1 MPASDLLVMNLRIT
15 RELLGLTQ
23 EQFAERI
30 HYSTQHVGGIER
42 GDRPALL
49 DYLKAVDRA
58 FGTAFVK
65 FYEELVR
72 SDPAPVWLKSW
83 LDREREASM
92 LRYFELAVI
101 PAPLQTEA
109 YARTLIQSSS
119 SGAAA
124 EEAIATR
131 LARELIITRGQKP
144 AQLTAILDEGVLY
157 RPVGG
162 PEVMREQLLHIVQA
176 ADRDNVSIYVVPA
189 TVGAYIGLDGSISLA
204 TVHGR
209 VVGFAD
215 GPLRD
220 DAIEDVDRVADLER
234 RWEMIRR
241 YTPSQ
246 EASLD
251 LIKKAADQWT

>member
-15 RELLGLTQ
+15 RDLLGLTQ

-49 DYLKAVDRA
+49 DYLSAVDRA

-72 SDPAPVWLKSW
+72 GEPAPIWLKSW
-83 LDREREASM
+83 LDREREASL
-92 LRYFELAVI
+92 LRYFELAVV
-101 PAPLQTEA
+101 PGPLQTEA
-109 YARTLIQSSS
+109 YARALIESSS
-119 SGAAA
+119 SGKAA

-131 LARELIITRGQKP
+131 LARELIVTRDQRP
-144 AQLTAILDEGVLY
+144 VQLTTILDEGVLY
-157 RPVGG
+157 RHIGG
-162 PEVMREQLLHIVQA
+162 PKVMREQLLHLVESA
-176 ADRDNVSIYVVPA
+176 ERDNVSIYVVPA
-189 TVGAYIGLDGSISLA
+189 TIGAYIGLDGSIALA

-209 VVGFAD
+209 VVGFVD

-220 DAIEDVDRVADLER
+220 DAIEDVDRVDDLER
-234 RWEMIRR
+234 RWETIRR

>member
-1 MPASDLLVMNLRIT
+1 MNLRIT

-49 DYLKAVDRA
+49 DYLKAVDRT

-72 SDPAPVWLKSW
+72 GEPTPIWLKSW
-83 LDREREASM
+83 LDREREASL
-92 LRYFELAVI
+92 LRYFELAVV
-101 PAPLQTEA
+101 PGPLQTEA
-109 YARTLIQSSS
+109 YASALIESSS
-119 SGAAA
+119 SGRAA

-131 LARELIITRGQKP
+131 LARELIVTRDLKP

-157 RPVGG
+157 RHIGG
-162 PEVMREQLLHIVQA
+162 PDVMRGQLLHLMKSA
-176 ADRDNVSIYVVPA
+176 ERDNVSMYVVPVTA
-189 TVGAYIGLDGSISLA
+189 GAYIGLDGSISLA

-220 DAIEDVDRVADLER
+220 DAIEDVDRVDDLER

-246 EASLD
+246 EASLE